1 MSLVKRAVLLLSGE
15 RYLVL
20 TITLCQTALVSRL
33 LTPEE
38 VGLSLLGV
46 ALVQVI
52 DGMRD
57 FGTTNYIIHD
67 PAASHQS
74 ARTAF
79 TVLLALSAVFAVAL
93 VAFAGL
99 WARVYGQPLLEPYL
113 RVLGLSFLLVPFS
126 GPLMALMRRDFQFAA
141 LMWVNVGTCLTYA
154 VVLVT
159 LALLGFGAMSFA
171 WAAVASAVATV
182 ALSLAG
188 RPEPG
193 IFRPCLQGWR
203 TALAIGGCSSVTTL
217 LNRAYD
223 LLPIFLIGRVGGPDL
238 VGLYGRAQV
247 VSQLPDKLILGS
259 LASVILPMFAAD
271 RRDGRCLAPSYL
283 ASIANITAVL
293 WPVSLLMALIA
304 QPVVLVLLGSQWIAS
319 VPIVQVLALA
329 SMLTFPAMLTYP
341 VLLASGGLR
350 DTLTAS
356 LISLP
361 PSAAVVACAASGG
374 PLAVA
379 LSQFVTVPLQV
390 GVALCFI
397 RRRVPFTLAD
407 LAASVRISALV
418 TVATALPP
426 LAVIALSGHGFAL
439 TVPQGVLAGFGG
451 AAAWLAAMLALDH
464 PVAGHVRET
473 LRPVL
478 LLLRPRARAAVQ
490 AGDEGIR

>member
-1 MSLVKRAVLLLSGE
+1 MSLVKRAVLLVSGE

-20 TITLCQTALVSRL
+20 SITLCQTALVSRL
-33 LTPEE
+33 LTPEQ
-38 VGLSLLGV
+38 VGLSMIGV
-46 ALVQVI
+46 ALVQVV
-52 DGMRD
+52 DGLRD
-57 FGTTNYIIHD
+57 FGTTNYIIHE
-67 PAASHQS
+67 PTTSQQS

-79 TVLLALSAVFAVAL
+79 TVLLALSAFFAVAL
-93 VAFAGL
+93 YASAGL
-99 WARVYGQPLLEPYL
+99 WAQAYGQPLLGPYL
-113 RVLGLSFLLVPFS
+113 RVLSLSFLLVPFS

-154 VVLVT
+154 VALVG

-171 WAAVASAVATV
+171 WAMVASAAAAVG
-182 ALSLAG
+182 LSLAV

-193 IFRPCLQGWR
+193 IFRPSLQGWR

-223 LLPIFLIGRVGGPDL
+223 LLPIFLLGRVSGPDL

-247 VSQLPDKLILGS
+247 VSQLPDKMILGS
-259 LASVILPMFAAD
+259 LGAVILPMFAAD
-271 RRDGRCLAPSYL
+271 RRDGRALAPTYI
-283 ASIANITAVL
+283 ASIGNITVVL
-293 WPVSLLMALIA
+293 WPVALLLALIA
-304 QPVVLVLLGSQWIAS
+304 QPVVLVLLGAQWLAS

-361 PSAAVVACAASGG
+361 PSAALIAAAAASGG

-379 LSQFVTVPLQV
+379 ATQLVTVPLQV
-390 GVALCFI
+390 GIALWFI
-397 RRRVPFTLAD
+397 RRRVPFS
-407 LAASVRISALV
+407 LAAFVGALRISALV

-426 LAVIALSGHGFAL
+426 LAVVALAGRGFAL
-439 TVPQGVLAGFGG
+439 TIPEGVLAGCGG
-451 AAAWLAAMLALDH
+451 AAAWLVAMLLLDH

-473 LRPVL
+473 FRPVIVGL
-478 LLLRPRARAAVQ
+478 RARAVRAV
-490 AGDEGIR
+490 R

>member
-171 WAAVASAVATV
+171 WAAVFILMPLSGVYYPVTV
-182 ALSLAG
+182 LPHWLQVISYVLPPAY
-188 RPEPG
+188 
-193 IFRPCLQGWR
+193 IFEGMR
-203 TALAIGGCSSVTTL
+203 AIL
-217 LNRAYD
+217 
-223 LLPIFLIGRVGGPDL
+223 
-238 VGLYGRAQV
+238 
-247 VSQLPDKLILGS
+247 
-259 LASVILPMFAAD
+259 
-271 RRDGRCLAPSYL
+271 RDH
-283 ASIANITAVL
+283 TV
-293 WPVSLLMALIA
+293 
-304 QPVVLVLLGSQWIAS
+304 QWH
-319 VPIVQVLALA
+319 QLALA
-329 SMLTFPAMLTYP
+329 FGLS
-341 VLLASGGLR
+341 VLYLVIGFQVFLAFFRSSRRAG
-350 DTLTAS
+350 S
-356 LISLP
+356 LL
-361 PSAAVVACAASGG
+361 G
-374 PLAVA
+374 
-379 LSQFVTVPLQV
+379 
-390 GVALCFI
+390 
-397 RRRVPFTLAD
+397 
-407 LAASVRISALV
+407 
-418 TVATALPP
+418 
-426 LAVIALSGHGFAL
+426 
-439 TVPQGVLAGFGG
+439 QG
-451 AAAWLAAMLALDH
+451 
-464 PVAGHVRET
+464 E
-473 LRPVL
+473 
-478 LLLRPRARAAVQ
+478 
-490 AGDEGIR
+490 

>member
-1 MSLVKRAVLLLSGE
+1 MSLVKRAVLLVSGE

-20 TITLCQTALVSRL
+20 SITLCQTALVSRL

-38 VGLSLLGV
+38 VGLSLIGV

-67 PAASHQS
+67 PTASDRS

-79 TVLLALSAVFAVAL
+79 TVLFGLSLLLAVGL
-93 VAFAGL
+93 VASAGI
-99 WARVYGQPLLEPYL
+99 WAQAYGQPLLAPYL
-113 RVLGLSFLLVPFS
+113 RVLSLSFLLVPFS

-141 LMWVNVGTCLTYA
+141 LVAVNVGTCLTYA
-154 VVLVT
+154 LVLVA

-171 WAAVASAVATV
+171 WAAVAAATASV

-188 RPEPG
+188 RPQPG
-193 IFRPCLQGWR
+193 IYRPCLTGWR
-203 TALAIGGCSSVTTL
+203 TALAIGGCSSATTL

-223 LLPIFLIGRVGGPDL
+223 LLPIFLLGRAGGADL

-283 ASIANITAVL
+283 ASIGNITVVL
-293 WPVSLLMALIA
+293 WPVALLMALIA
-304 QPVVLVLLGSQWIAS
+304 QPVVLVLLGPQWLAG
-319 VPIVQVLALA
+319 VPVVQVLSLA
-329 SMLTFPAMLTYP
+329 SMLSFPAMLTYP

-361 PSAAVVACAASGG
+361 PSAVAIALAASGG

-379 LSQFVTVPLQV
+379 ATQFVTVPLQV
-390 GVALCFI
+390 AVALAFI
-397 RRRVPFTLAD
+397 RRRVPFSLGD
-407 LAASVRISALV
+407 LAAAVRISALV

-426 LAVIALSGHGFAL
+426 LAVIALAGQGFAL
-439 TVPQGVLAGFGG
+439 SVPQGIVAGIGG
-451 AAAWLAAMLALDH
+451 SAAWLAAMLSLDH

-478 LLLRPRARAAVQ
+478 LVLRARLRPAR
-490 AGDEGIR
+490 